1 MAAVAGALDA
11 QLAAN
16 AAAEPDL
23 AARIR
28 EAGIE
33 FVYYQFV
40 TLNGRVM
47 AKVVPARHL
56 ARNLERGVQFHGS
69 AVADL
74 ATSRAGTLIASGNE
88 AEEFVAVPEAA
99 TFRVLPWDDGFARM
113 FCNLYQRRDRAVGP
127 GAPLPTCVRSNLAR
141 VHARV
146 PRAHRARAA
155 LRHRA
160 GDELARARTSSRGRS
175 RTSRRPTTSARS
187 R

>member
-28 EAGIE
+28 EAGVE
-33 FVYYQFV
+33 YVYYQFV

-74 ATSRAGTLIASGNE
+74 ATSRAGTLIASGRE
-88 AEEFVAVPEAA
+88 AEEFVRRARRGDVRACCRGTTA
-99 TFRVLPWDDGFARM
+99 FARM
-113 FCNLYQRRDRAVGP
+113 FCNLYQRARPRGRAGRAAADLRALEP
-127 GAPLPTCVRSNLAR
+127 GAGRTPRSAS
-141 VHARV
+141 A
-146 PRAHRARAA
+146 PA
-155 LRHRA
+155 
-160 GDELARARTSSRGRS
+160 SSCAPAP
-175 RTSRRPTTSARS
+175 SRR
-187 R
+187 